1 MRYNRNILINEL
13 NKISEIPLFEKEI
26 GLSAKQY
33 RAVLLKVVK
42 RIWLTDRFKDA
53 YEAAE
58 MAATVM
64 GIENIPVSENG
75 LNNFADALYEAE
87 MKREGKI

>member
-13 NKISEIPLFEKEI
+13 NKISEVPILEKEI
-26 GLSAKQY
+26 ELSAKQY
-33 RAVLLKVVK
+33 RAILLKVVK

-53 YEAAE
+53 YEAAD
-58 MAATVM
+58 MAATAM
-64 GIENIPVSENG
+64 GIEDIPVSENG
-75 LNNFADALYEAE
+75 LNNFVDALYEAE